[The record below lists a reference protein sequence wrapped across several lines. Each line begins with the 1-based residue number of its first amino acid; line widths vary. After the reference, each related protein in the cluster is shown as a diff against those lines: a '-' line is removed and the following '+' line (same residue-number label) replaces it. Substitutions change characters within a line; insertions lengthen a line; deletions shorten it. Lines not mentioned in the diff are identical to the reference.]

1 MGGVWRA
8 GVFKDI
14 SVLGI
19 FSLDHLRM
27 IFSLDHLRMQL
38 WPLVTGQQAPAW
50 GMCAAPPIV

>member
-1 MGGVWRA
+1 M
-8 GVFKDI
+8 FKDI